1 MVLTKFQASIFHP
14 YVLINCVRINVV
26 QISAPS
32 LRKGGKVLRT
42 EFLRSSR
49 VYHPED
55 LPLDVKTVFTGWFK
69 AIFDSSSEGIDDTIL
84 R

>member
-1 MVLTKFQASIFHP
+1 MIAS
-14 YVLINCVRINVV
+14 

-42 EFLRSSR
+42 DVLRSSR
-49 VYHPED
+49 IYHSED
-55 LPLDVKTVFTGWFK
+55 LPPDVKMVFAAWFK
-69 AIFDSSSEGIDDTIL
+69 AIFESSSEGIEDTIL

>member
-1 MVLTKFQASIFHP
+1 MFLDCA
-14 YVLINCVRINVV
+14 RINIL

-32 LRKGGKVLRT
+32 VRRGGKVLRT
-42 EFLRSSR
+42 EILRSSR
-49 VYHPED
+49 VYHSED
-55 LPLDVKTVFTGWFK
+55 LPPEVKTVFTGWFK